1 MKKKCFKCFVL
12 LLLIYKVFSLV
23 RTPQKIISNNNQK
36 DMQIVHSYMVCQEH
50 SVQKYPHADGG
61 GGKVCDLAFYFCESV
76 FSFVIAEFV
85 FVVLKVHVC
94 IWQLPRGNIGGIIT
108 KNELMFGS
116 ISHKPDI
123 YCSVGGSCDR
133 EGYLWIIRKRL
144 LR

>member
-23 RTPQKIISNNNQK
+23 HTPQKIISNNNQK

-116 ISHKPDI
+116 ISHSRT
-123 YCSVGGSCDR
+123 YTVM
-133 EGYLWIIRKRL
+133 
-144 LR
+144 